1 MKKNDS
7 EGVELMKAI
16 RISHAFDQE
25 SDVFNSS
32 VKLK

>member
-16 RISHAFDQE
+16 RISNAFDQE
-25 SDVFNSS
+25 FNSS
-32 VKLK
+32 VKLKEN